1 MPVKSPMQGQDRL
14 AKSSASK
21 SRDSKSLH
29 PRNLHNQGYDFTS
42 LVAVL
47 PKLSQFVRP
56 NPYGNLSIDFASS
69 EAVKTLNAALLK
81 LHYHIDKWDIPAGFL
96 CPPIP
101 GRVDYL
107 HYIADLLA
115 VKGKVPKGAKIHAL
129 DIGTGA
135 NGIYPLLGI
144 QCYGWQFTA
153 SDIDAKSLRNV
164 VEICAHN
171 PEVNSKLKLVQQTD
185 AKAIFTGVI
194 SPSDRIDIT
203 LCNPP
208 FHQSLDDAIAGNQRK
223 LSNLAANRAKKHS
236 VVSAQK
242 NKSALNFG
250 GQKAELWCEGGEIQF
265 LRNMITESCQF
276 KHQVLWFSSLV
287 SKSDNL
293 KPCYKLLEKCG
304 AETIDIIEM
313 HQGNKQTRI
322 LVWSFLSPALREQWA
337 KFRL

>member
-1 MPVKSPMQGQDRL
+1 MPVKQSMQGKARP
-14 AKSSASK
+14 AKSLIKKTSQ
-21 SRDSKSLH
+21 SKSLH
-29 PRNLHNQGYDFTS
+29 PRNLHNQGYDFAS
-42 LVAVL
+42 LTDAL

-56 NPYGNLSIDFASS
+56 NPYGNLSIDFANA

-81 LHYHIDKWDIPAGFL
+81 LHYHIAEWHIPAGFL

-101 GRVDYL
+101 GRIDYL
-107 HYIADLLA
+107 HYIADILA
-115 VKGKVPKGAKIHAL
+115 VKDKVPKGRKIHAL

-135 NGIYPLLGI
+135 NGIYSLLGI

-153 SDIDAKSLRNV
+153 SDIDAKSLSNV
-164 VEICAHN
+164 AEICSHN
-171 PEVNSKLKLVQQTD
+171 PEVSSKLKLVHQTD
-185 AKAIFTGVI
+185 AKAIFKGVI
-194 SPSDRIDIT
+194 NPSDRIDIT

-208 FHQSLDDAIAGNQRK
+208 FHHSLDDAMAGNQRK
-223 LSNLAANRAKKHS
+223 LSNLAANRVKKHS
-236 VVSAQK
+236 VVSIQED
-242 NKSALNFG
+242 KSALNFG

-265 LRNMITESCQF
+265 LRNMIAESYQF

-293 KPCYKLLEKCG
+293 KPCYKLLEKYG
-304 AETIDIIEM
+304 AETINTIDM

-322 LVWSFLSPALREQWA
+322 LVWSFLSPTLRDQWA

>member
-1 MPVKSPMQGQDRL
+1 MPVNSPMQGKSRP
-14 AKSSASK
+14 AKSSIKKMSE
-21 SRDSKSLH
+21 SKSLH
-29 PRNLHNQGYDFTS
+29 PRNLHNQGYDFAS
-42 LVAVL
+42 LIDAL
-47 PKLSQFVRP
+47 PKLSQFVSP
-56 NPYGNLSIDFASS
+56 NPYGNLSIDFANS
-69 EAVKTLNAALLK
+69 EAVKALNAALLK
-81 LHYHIDKWDIPAGFL
+81 LHYHINKWDIPAGFL

-153 SDIDAKSLRNV
+153 SDIDAKSLSNV
-164 VEICAHN
+164 TDICAHN
-171 PEVNSKLKLVQQTD
+171 PAIGSKLTLVQQTN
-185 AKAIFTGVI
+185 AKAIFKGVI
-194 SPSDRIDIT
+194 NASDRIDVT

-208 FHQSLDDAIAGNQRK
+208 FHQSLDDAMAGSQRK
-223 LSNLAANRAKKHS
+223 LSNLAENRAKKHS
-236 VVSAQK
+236 IVNAQAG
-242 NKSALNFG
+242 KSVLNFG
-250 GQKAELWCEGGEIQF
+250 GQKAELWCDGGEIQF
-265 LRNMITESCQF
+265 LRSMITESYQF

-293 KPCYKLLEKCG
+293 KPCYKLLEECG
-304 AETIDIIEM
+304 ADTINTIDM

-322 LVWSFLSPALREQWA
+322 LVWSYLSPTLREQWA

>member
-1 MPVKSPMQGQDRL
+1 MSVKSSMQGKTCP
-14 AKSSASK
+14 AKFSTSK
-21 SRDSKSLH
+21 SGDSKSLH

-56 NPYGNLSIDFASS
+56 NPYGNISIDFANP
-69 EAVKTLNAALLK
+69 EAVKILNAALLK
-81 LHYHIDKWDIPAGFL
+81 LHYHIDKWNIPAGFL

-153 SDIDAKSLRNV
+153 SDIDAKSLSNV
-164 VEICAHN
+164 AAICSHN
-171 PEVNSKLKLVQQTD
+171 PALTSKLKLVQQTD
-185 AKAIFTGVI
+185 AKAIFKGVI
-194 SPSDRIDIT
+194 NASDRIDIT

-208 FHQSLDDAIAGNQRK
+208 FHQSLDDAMAGSQRK
-223 LSNLAANRAKKHS
+223 LSNLAANRTKKHS
-236 VVSAQK
+236 VVNAQVG
-242 NKSALNFG
+242 KSALNFG

-265 LRNMITESCQF
+265 LRNMITESCLF

-304 AETIDIIEM
+304 AETINTIDM
-313 HQGNKQTRI
+313 RQGNKQTRI
-322 LVWSFLSPALREQWA
+322 LVWSYLSPTLREQWA